1 MNDGIRLKINDLMN
15 QLDSKQRDFDQWM
28 DKQMENLRLMKTQQ
42 LQLKNE
48 HENQTN
54 QMNQEKIDIKKN
66 TEIAEADKQKYISK
80 EKEIQAQQSQLMK
93 EIDEIPKDFDYYKS
107 QIYLLEMRAARLTN
121 ANIQQNEEMKKI
133 KTALDAYEALFGV
146 SIEIGK
152 GTTTFNFSNPKC
164 KVTISEMSNQYQ
176 FIEIPKELSLYQR
189 SIMEEFNSDKN
200 LFNFISSIRSHIC

>member
-1 MNDGIRLKINDLMN
+1 MNDDIRLKINDLMN

-48 HENQTN
+48 HENQIN

-121 ANIQQNEEMKKI
+121 ANIQQNEEMKKV

-152 GTTTFNFSNPKC
+152 GTTTFNF
-164 KVTISEMSNQYQ
+164 
-176 FIEIPKELSLYQR
+176 YQR
-189 SIMEEFNSDKN
+189 
-200 LFNFISSIRSHIC
+200 